1 MTPPQYDNSHSSAR
15 KELFYYCEVLKN
27 PNYEE
32 LVAKVVRRLRL
43 EREQQGRSMSAVA
56 RAAGISQSIVSL
68 IEHDLRSPTLETLLR
83 LADALEVDLGKLI
96 TLTLKK

>member
-1 MTPPQYDNSHSSAR
+1 M
-15 KELFYYCEVLKN
+15 LKN

>member
-1 MTPPQYDNSHSSAR
+1 
-15 KELFYYCEVLKN
+15 VLKN

>member
-1 MTPPQYDNSHSSAR
+1 M
-15 KELFYYCEVLKN
+15 LKN

-83 LADALEVDLGKLI
+83 LADALELDLGKLI